1 MKAVTAEEMREI
13 DRITINETGIPG
25 VVLMCLAGR
34 AVADRVLSM
43 GESIRKVAVFAGP
56 GNNGG
61 DGYVAAYFLHNAGKA
76 VHLVQVPAVEPRSES
91 SRLYLRLCRAAGI
104 AERDMPGLT
113 GSDMELDTYD
123 CVVDALLG
131 TGFSG
136 PLRGETE
143 YAVRLIN
150 DSDIPVVA
158 VDVPS
163 GLGADGEAPEGEAII
178 ADETVTMGLP
188 KISLV
193 TYPGKE
199 FAGRVTVADI
209 GFPAALTSAD
219 SLKTELVDEG
229 FFNSRGIPG
238 IELAYRADEDAHKGS
253 RGTLLVLGGF
263 DGMEGA
269 ALLSARG
276 AFETGIGLG
285 VLFTTE
291 SARSAVAG
299 AVPELI
305 TASITPGGDGA
316 ALSDDAIDEA
326 LERARN
332 GRRIDGLV
340 IGPGIGRT
348 DFSARSFS
356 RAIALAADWGVRKGL
371 IDGDGLYHLSRL
383 PAGNSL
389 DRGIEWILTPHFK
402 EASRLA
408 GMSVQ
413 EISNHRISAA
423 EKVARKYDCVVLL
436 KGPASI
442 VSDGNRRYIVTSG
455 NQGLATAGSGDVL
468 SGIIGA
474 LLLRRLS
481 AIDAAATGAW
491 IHGTAADLH
500 RDDGTH
506 AVMKSTDILGRI
518 RGSMAL
524 LLDMPA
530 IK

>member
-1 MKAVTAEEMREI
+1 MKAVTAAEMREI
-13 DRITINETGIPG
+13 DRITINETGIPEI
-25 VVLMCLAGR
+25 VLMCLAGR

-43 GESIRKVAVFAGP
+43 GAWIRKVAVFAGP

-61 DGYVAAYFLHNAGKA
+61 DGYVAAYFLHNAGKE
-76 VHLVQVPAVEPRSES
+76 VHLIRVPAEVPRSES
-91 SRLYLRLCRAAGI
+91 SRLYQRLCQAVGI
-104 AERDMPGLT
+104 AELDLSGVT
-113 GSDMELDTYD
+113 GSDDELGTYD
-123 CVVDALLG
+123 CLVDALLG

-143 YAVRLIN
+143 FAVRLIN

-158 VDVPS
+158 VDIPS
-163 GLGADGEAPEGEAII
+163 GLGADGEAPAGEAII

-209 GFPAALTSAD
+209 GFPSALADAD
-219 SLKTELVDEG
+219 SLKTELVDEA
-229 FFNSRGIPG
+229 FFTSRGIPE
-238 IELAYRADEDAHKGS
+238 IELSYRSDEDAHKGS

-269 ALLSARG
+269 ALLSARA

-305 TASITPGGDGA
+305 TASIASGGDGT
-316 ALSDDAIDEA
+316 ALSDDVIDEA
-326 LERARN
+326 LERARS
-332 GRRIDGLV
+332 GRRIDALV

-348 DFSARSFS
+348 AFSARVFS
-356 RAIALAADWGVRKGL
+356 RAVVRAAGWGVRKGL
-371 IDGDGLYHLSRL
+371 IDGDGLYHLSGL

-389 DRGIEWILTPHFK
+389 DKGIEWIVTPHFK

-413 EISNHRISAA
+413 EIANHRISAA
-423 EKVARKYDCVVLL
+423 ETVARKYQCVALL

-442 VSDGNRRYIVTSG
+442 ISDGKRNYVVTSG
-455 NQGLATAGSGDVL
+455 NQALATAGSGDVL

-481 AIDAAATGAW
+481 AVDAAASGAW
-491 IHGTAADLH
+491 LHGTAADIH
-500 RDDGTH
+500 RGNDVH
-506 AVMKSTDILGRI
+506 AVMKSTDILNRI

-524 LLDMPA
+524 LLDIST